1 MSLRIARLS
10 GALVMMLFVTLPLVR
25 SQEAKTI
32 PPGAKVFIAPMD
44 GFETYLSAA
53 MTKKQVP
60 LQVVEE
66 KDKADFE
73 ITGHSDSQK
82 ASTAKKVIMWDWHS
96 TEEATINVTNTKTGV
111 VVFAYEVHKQSSA
124 HGKQSS
130 AEACAKHLKEQ
141 IEKK

>member
-1 MSLRIARLS
+1 M
-10 GALVMMLFVTLPLVR
+10 LVVPQTLAW

-32 PPGAKVFIAPMD
+32 PPGARVFIAPMD
-44 GFETYLSAA
+44 GFETYLKAA

-60 LQVVEE
+60 LQIVEE
-66 KDKADFE
+66 RDKADFE
-73 ITGHSDSQK
+73 ITGHSNSQK

-96 TEEATINVTNTKTGV
+96 TEEATINVTNLKTGV

-141 IEKK
+141 VERK